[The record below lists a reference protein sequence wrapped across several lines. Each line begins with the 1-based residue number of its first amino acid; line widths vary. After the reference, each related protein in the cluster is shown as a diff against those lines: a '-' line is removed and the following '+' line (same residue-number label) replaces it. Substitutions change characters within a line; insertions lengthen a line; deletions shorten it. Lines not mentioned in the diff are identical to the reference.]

1 MNPVTG
7 EVDAPNTGMMI
18 LSFFFPGIGLI
29 LWLVWKDTLP
39 QKAQSCGKGALI
51 GFIVGMVLTILLTL
65 LSFLIP
71 LIIVGAS
78 LY

>member
-1 MNPVTG
+1 
-7 EVDAPNTGMMI
+7 MMI